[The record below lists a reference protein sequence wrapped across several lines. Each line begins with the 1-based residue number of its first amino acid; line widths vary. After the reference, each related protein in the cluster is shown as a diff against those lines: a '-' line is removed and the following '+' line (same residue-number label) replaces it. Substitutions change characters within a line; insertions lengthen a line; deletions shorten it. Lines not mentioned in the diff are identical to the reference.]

1 MQIYVKNK
9 YKNSNLYGLE
19 KNENIFKAVNGII
32 NMSLGTLSTIDKMK
46 SSYYNIYGWRLHIF

>member
-1 MQIYVKNK
+1 MKRYVKNK

-32 NMSLGTLSTIDKMK
+32 NISLGTLSTIDKMK
-46 SSYYNIYGWRLHIF
+46 SSYYNIYGWRLNIF